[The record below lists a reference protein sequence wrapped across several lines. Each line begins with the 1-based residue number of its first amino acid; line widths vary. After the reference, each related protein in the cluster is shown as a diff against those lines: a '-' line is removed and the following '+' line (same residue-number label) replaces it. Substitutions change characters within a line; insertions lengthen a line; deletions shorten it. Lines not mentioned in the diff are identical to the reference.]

1 MSKLLN
7 ISEFI
12 AFFVGASANLTANK
26 EQINALNVFP
36 VPDGDTGTNMG
47 LTMSSAVKELP
58 EQTDI
63 PKAAERLAHG
73 ALLGARGNSGVILSQ
88 ILRQTICAQTIIFV
102 ISVCSQENFWREQNF
117 FGVVLT
123 EVRIMI

>member
-73 ALLGARGNSGVILSQ
+73 ALWEPEAIPAL
-88 ILRQTICAQTIIFV
+88 F
-102 ISVCSQENFWREQNF
+102 
-117 FGVVLT
+117 
-123 EVRIMI
+123 

>member
-47 LTMSSAVKELP
+47 LTMSSAVKELA
-58 EQTDI
+58 EQSDI
-63 PKAAERLAHG
+63 IKAADRLAHG
-73 ALLGARGNSGVILSQ
+73 ALLGA
-88 ILRQTICAQTIIFV
+88 
-102 ISVCSQENFWREQNF
+102 
-117 FGVVLT
+117 
-123 EVRIMI
+123 